1 MKKLLSF
8 LPFLVLVF
16 VIMTSAG
23 AQNPARFGH
32 IDTDELLRQMPG
44 RDSAKAELERYAR
57 QLENKFISMQNEF
70 QQKYQEFLADEGE
83 SELIKQSKQRE
94 LASLQE
100 RILEFQES
108 AQEDLMRKE
117 ERLLSPIIDEAR
129 DAIEKVAKEYNYDY
143 VFDTSTGVLLYSDPG
158 DDIMPLVIKELGLD

>member
-8 LPFLVLVF
+8 FPLLVLAF
-16 VIMTSAG
+16 VIISSAG
-23 AQNPARFGH
+23 AQKSARFGH

-44 RDSAKAELERYAR
+44 RDSAQEELERYAR
-57 QLENKFISMQNEF
+57 QLENKFVSMQNEF
-70 QQKYQEFLADEGE
+70 QQKYQEFLADEDE
-83 SELIKQSKQRE
+83 SELIRHSRQRE

-108 AQEDLMRKE
+108 AQEDLLRKE
-117 ERLLSPIIDEAR
+117 ERLLRPIIDKAR
-129 DAIEKVAKEYNYDY
+129 NAIEKVAEEHNYDY

-158 DDIMPLVIKELGLD
+158 DDIMPMVKKELGLD